1 MLIRVVDNNTNT
13 VLNQTNTNDWAQ
25 AMVHYIDGFRRKYNN
40 AKVEWYYSETAE
52 GHKPVSTYKTF
63 H

>member
-13 VLNQTNTNDWAQ
+13 VLNQVNTNDWAQ
-25 AMVHYIDGFRRKYNN
+25 AMVHYIDGFRRQYTN

-52 GHKPVSTYKTF
+52 GHKPTSTFKTF

>member
-1 MLIRVVDNNTNT
+1 MLIRVVDNNTKE
-13 VLNQTNTNDWAQ
+13 VLAQANTNKFAE
-25 AMVHYIDGFRRKYNN
+25 AMVHYIDGYRRKYTD

-52 GHKPVSTYKTF
+52 GNKPVSTYKTF

>member
-13 VLNQTNTNDWAQ
+13 VLNQANTNNWAK
-25 AMVHYIDGFRRKYNN
+25 AMVTYIDGFRRKYTN
-40 AKVEWYYSETAE
+40 ATVEWFYSEVAE
-52 GHKPVSTYKTF
+52 GHKPVSTFRTF

>member
-13 VLNQTNTNDWAQ
+13 VLNQANTNNWAQ
-25 AMVHYIDGFRRKYNN
+25 AMVHYIDGFRRQYNN
-40 AKVEWYYSETAE
+40 ATVEWYYTETAE
-52 GHKPVSTYKTF
+52 GHKPTSTFKTF